1 MVRDNMSLKCVPVN
15 MSLKCVPV
23 NMSLKCV
30 PVNMAERRKVE
41 REKVK
46 EKWSGVKG

>member
-1 MVRDNMSLKCVPVN
+1 MCPSKHEFKVCPSKHEYKVCPSKHGGKEEL
-15 MSLKCVPV
+15 
-23 NMSLKCV
+23 
-30 PVNMAERRKVE
+30 VE